1 MRRAKSRAA
10 RKASG
15 RLGSN
20 LPVSMVLMVCRD
32 TSRASANWA
41 CVQSRSARSSVTG
54 SYLTR
59 GRLQGRLPL
68 AGEGY
73 HFAFGLP
80 DSYGSN
86 PPTSQCDGRCARAG
100 RGFHPPASDLQ
111 SVRASAKPAVV
122 KSGWSSALD
131 IGLRR
136 SPRSRGAPVLTGSH
150 GPIIDHQNVDATKTR
165 QQTAKAAIS
174 TRHRQVA
181 K

>member
-20 LPVSMVLMVCRD
+20 LPVSKALMVCRV

-41 CVQSRSARSSVTG
+41 FVQSRSARSGVTG

-59 GRLQGRLPL
+59 GRLAL

-80 DSYGSN
+80 
-86 PPTSQCDGRCARAG
+86 R
-100 RGFHPPASDLQ
+100 F
-111 SVRASAKPAVV
+111 
-122 KSGWSSALD
+122 
-131 IGLRR
+131 LRIE
-136 SPRSRGAPVLTGSH
+136 SPRISMRWALCTSRSRIPSASVGSPICSCQRETGSCE
-150 GPIIDHQNVDATKTR
+150 VRMVELT
-165 QQTAKAAIS
+165 
-174 TRHRQVA
+174 
-181 K
+181 